1 MNTTPQATGKLDAIH
16 LLKIIKK
23 WRKQL
28 IYVFVISALLGFII
42 SLPVFMKPLFK
53 SVAVIYPANLQPYSK
68 ETPTE
73 QMVQL
78 LKSEDVRD
86 SIINKFHLYKH
97 YKVDSTGAYPRY
109 EIAKQMEDNI
119 SVSKNEFEAIQITV
133 MDQDPQMA
141 KDICEGIIYFTDQK
155 AKSLV
160 HQRATEVVSILLKQM
175 NREKSVMDSMDAQIT
190 RIRQEYGI
198 TDFENQVEGFAREY
212 YRSLAGGGSSSKME
226 TAKKNLEDKGAE
238 YMTLKE
244 NLWRVRG
251 SYNDIRD
258 KYIAAYNDS
267 QKELNFHNI
276 VSPPLKPERKD
287 WPKRSLIMALF
298 SLSSLFIAVVV
309 IVYQERYQSKIY
321 NALNTES

>member
-16 LLKIIKK
+16 LLKIMKK

-28 IYVFVISALLGFII
+28 LYVFVGSALLGFII
-42 SLPVFMKPLFK
+42 SLPIFMKPLFK
-53 SVAVIYPANLQPYSK
+53 SVAVVYPANLQPYSK

-78 LKSEDVRD
+78 LNSEDVRD

-119 SVSKNEFEAIQITV
+119 SISKNEFEAIQITV

-141 KDICEGIIYFTDQK
+141 KDICEGIIHFTDQK

-160 HQRATEVVSILLKQM
+160 HQRADEVVSILLKQM
-175 NREKSVMDSMDAQIT
+175 NREKAVLDSMDAQIT
-190 RIRQEYGI
+190 IIRQEYGI
-198 TDFENQVEGFAREY
+198 TDFENQVEGFSREY
-212 YRSLAGGGSSSKME
+212 YRSLSSGGSSSKME
-226 TAKKNLEDKGAE
+226 TAKKNLEEKGAE

-251 SYNDIRD
+251 TYNDIRER
-258 KYIAAYNDS
+258 YVAAYNDS
-267 QKELNFHNI
+267 QKELNFHNVI
-276 VSPPLKPERKD
+276 SPPLKPERKD

-298 SLSSLFIAVVV
+298 SLSCLFIAVVV
-309 IVYQERYQSKIY
+309 IVYQERYQTKIFD
-321 NALNTES
+321 ALNTES